1 MNRCSKTG
9 NDLWTQMNMFLMR
22 NTNSVLR
29 FVPLID
35 NRYLC
40 LL

>member
-1 MNRCSKTG
+1 MNRCLKAG
-9 NDLWTQMNMFLMR
+9 NDLWKQMNTILMKH
-22 NTNSVLR
+22 TNSVLR